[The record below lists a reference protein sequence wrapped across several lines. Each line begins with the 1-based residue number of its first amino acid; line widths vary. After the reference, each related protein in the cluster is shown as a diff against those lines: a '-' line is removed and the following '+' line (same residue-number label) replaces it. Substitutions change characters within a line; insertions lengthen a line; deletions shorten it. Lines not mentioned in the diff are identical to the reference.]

1 MHVTLL
7 DATDPHWGSQ
17 VEQIGVLLGAGENPT
32 LFPYHFLYVTLS
44 KIGGYI
50 ANFTVDGRPVG
61 VGFLFPRHFHRHSSL
76 PRRIYTLRHHNLLA
90 PAVTVDP
97 TAIAAACSAALGGAE
112 VVYYDPAGALAYD
125 PTHQTTGAV
134 DVGRPTRTEADATR
148 LLQQQIWGSPPE
160 FLYPTDLHS
169 CEFAAGTSLVARVDG
184 TPAGFLFGFYK
195 FGGPRLP
202 ADWETRFHGA
212 FRLESQTLA
221 VLPAYRGLR
230 IANLLKKSQ
239 AQHAWAAGIGIV
251 NWTTDPL
258 QYPNA
263 ALNFGLLRAVAFEF
277 AANLY
282 PFRNELNRVPAS
294 RFALTWLVGTKQVR
308 ELALVGE
315 RTTVV
320 DLSHRRQVPK
330 ANDGW
335 RNTTYNLSA
344 ELIAIEIPT
353 DWTALQ
359 QNDIAQAQ
367 AWRAVTDDL
376 FHHYIGIEPGKYVV
390 TGAAADGDRRY
401 LIAERASDT
410 LWARLGMAESDG

>member
-1 MHVTLL
+1 MNVTLL
-7 DATDPHWGSQ
+7 DAADPRWGSQ
-17 VEQIGVLLGAGENPT
+17 IEQIGLLLGAGENPT

-44 KIGGYI
+44 KIGGHI
-50 ANFTVDGRPVG
+50 AQFTVDGRLVG
-61 VGFLFPRHFHRHSSL
+61 IGFLFPRHIQLRSAS
-76 PRRIYTLRHHNLLA
+76 PRQTYTLRHHSLLSPA
-90 PAVTVDP
+90 LTGDTAAVT
-97 TAIAAACSAALGGAE
+97 AACSAALGGAE
-112 VVYYDPAGALAYD
+112 VVYYDPARPHSYY

-134 DVGRPTRTEADATR
+134 DVGRPTRDEAVATR
-148 LLQQQIWGSPPE
+148 LLQERIWGSPPE
-160 FLYPTDLHS
+160 FLYPIDLHS
-169 CEFAAGTSLVARVDG
+169 AEFAAGTSLVARVDD

-195 FGGPRLP
+195 FGGTRLP
-202 ADWETRFHGA
+202 ADWETRFRGA

-239 AQHAWAAGIGIV
+239 AERAWHEGIGIV

-263 ALNFGLLRAVAFEF
+263 ALNFGLLRAIAFEF

-308 ELALVGE
+308 EAALVGE

-320 DLSHRRQVPK
+320 DLSRRRQVPR

-335 RNTTYNLSA
+335 HSADYTLSA

-353 DWTALQ
+353 DWTTLQ
-359 QNDIAQAQ
+359 QSDIVQAQ
-367 AWRAVTDDL
+367 AWRTLTDAL
-376 FHHYIGIEPGKYVV
+376 FQHYIGIEPGQYVV

-401 LIAERASDT
+401 LIAERASDM
-410 LWARLGMAESDG
+410 LWERLGMED